1 MLKGGLAFTKKN
13 KIKIKKQVK
22 ESDEEDNGG
31 VDTASLDEAPPP
43 TP

>member
-1 MLKGGLAFTKKN
+1 MLKGGLAFTQK

-31 VDTASLDEAPPP
+31 VDKASLDEAPPP